1 MVIVLLSR
9 IYTEVMPSSGKSENI
24 DNFLGKEEVVEYA
37 QLIVLR
43 TRCWLSGPVAINH
56 KLVLRIGYG

>member
-9 IYTEVMPSSGKSENI
+9 IYTEVMPSSGKSETMDDI
-24 DNFLGKEEVVEYA
+24 LDKEEVNDHA

-43 TRCWLSGPVAINH
+43 ARCWIGGPI
-56 KLVLRIGYG
+56 